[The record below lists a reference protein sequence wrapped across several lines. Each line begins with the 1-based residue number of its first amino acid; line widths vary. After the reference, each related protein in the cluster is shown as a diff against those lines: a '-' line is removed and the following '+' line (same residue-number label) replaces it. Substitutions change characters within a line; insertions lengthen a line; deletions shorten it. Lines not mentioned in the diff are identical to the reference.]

1 LPSFGENLRRER
13 EKRKITLDQISQST
27 KIGTRMLQALEEDKF
42 SQLPGGIFNKG
53 FVRAYAR
60 VVGLDEEQTIA
71 DYLQASGEA
80 PPVMPEMADEH
91 PSPRIIEASAEPS
104 QRPLPWGL
112 FAALLLLAAL
122 ALSLWS
128 RRQKQEHAAAMPP
141 QPVATQPAAK
151 TAPSPA
157 PPAARTENAAPVPA
171 GSATKTPSNLPS
183 TQAVAPLTQPA
194 AAPAGAKPASST
206 TSSAA
211 PPPASPSSATPA
223 AGGFLINI
231 QARED
236 SWTLITS
243 DGRTVFSGMLIA
255 GDQRTIRGQKEVV
268 VRAGNAGAVDLFFNG
283 KKVPPAGQFG
293 EIKTITFGPAG
304 VTPNAPP
311 GLAPQ

>member
-1 LPSFGENLRRER
+1 MPSFGENLRRER

-42 SQLPGGIFNKG
+42 TQLPGGIFNKG

-60 VVGLDEEQTIA
+60 IVGLDEEQTIA

-80 PPVMPEMADEH
+80 PPVMPEIPSEH
-91 PSPRIIEASAEPS
+91 PSPRIIEASAETP

-112 FAALLLLAAL
+112 FAALLLVAAL

-128 RRQKQEHAAAMPP
+128 RRQKLEHAADAPP
-141 QPVATQPAAK
+141 QAVATRPAAQ
-151 TAPSPA
+151 TAPSPT
-157 PPAARTENAAPVPA
+157 PGPTAARTDNATHAPA
-171 GSATKTPSNLPS
+171 TSATMTPSNSAS
-183 TQAVAPLTQPA
+183 TQTAAPLREPA
-194 AAPAGAKPASST
+194 AAPASAQPSST
-206 TSSAA
+206 TPVATA
-211 PPPASPSSATPA
+211 PSSSATPA
-223 AGGFLINI
+223 AGGFLVNI

-283 KKVPPAGQFG
+283 KKVPAAGQFG

-311 GLAPQ
+311 PSAPQ